1 MVPLVVLFSSF
12 ERGHVGR
19 LQSGADVLTGH
30 FYQAFNFLS
39 LTRSLLVRQ
48 DWGGCVA
55 IYTIIITA
63 TDRLAGR
70 TEGIVAERMEAKTPF
85 APVAGNLT
93 QAQRR
98 EEYTLNRVPK
108 QKQLLVALKMRLFY
122 ELLTPKLPLP
132 DGDRDS
138 EKERGR

>member
-1 MVPLVVLFSSF
+1 MGTTVLGGRVEFTFVEYLPIEGNFMLPLVVLFSSF

-48 DWGGCVA
+48 DWGGMCSN
-55 IYTIIITA
+55 IHYYYHRHRP
-63 TDRLAGR
+63 TDRKNGR
-70 TEGIVAERMEAKTPF
+70 NGSRKNGSKKPF
-85 APVAGNLT
+85 VPVAGNLT

-98 EEYTLNRVPK
+98 EYTLNRVPK
-108 QKQLLVALKMRLFY
+108 Q
-122 ELLTPKLPLP
+122 
-132 DGDRDS
+132 
-138 EKERGR
+138 

>member
-1 MVPLVVLFSSF
+1 MGTTVLGGRVEFTFVEYLPIEGNFMVPLVVLFSSF
-12 ERGHVGR
+12 VRGHVVGR

-63 TDRLAGR
+63 TDRLTGR
-70 TEGIVAERMEAKTPF
+70 TEGMVAVRMEAK
-85 APVAGNLT
+85 
-93 QAQRR
+93 
-98 EEYTLNRVPK
+98 NRSC
-108 QKQLLVALKMRLFY
+108 R
-122 ELLTPKLPLP
+122 
-132 DGDRDS
+132 
-138 EKERGR
+138 